1 MNNNTLIIGSVGI
14 LSLYYACFILYNEDS
29 PNMMIYINYG
39 QISLVVLFSMFV
51 AVLGSYSSYK
61 SLINYKYEKSIQ
73 FNEDAI
79 IKEYELD
86 QMEDVQYEEEE
97 EEEEDEE
104 EEDINTF
111 ITPIKTEEVHLPIKV
126 HQTNYKV
133 RLMV

>member
-1 MNNNTLIIGSVGI
+1 
-14 LSLYYACFILYNEDS
+14 
-29 PNMMIYINYG
+29 MMTYINYG

-51 AVLGSYSSYK
+51 AVFGSYSSYK

-79 IKEYELD
+79 IKEYKLD

-97 EEEEDEE
+97 EEEED

-126 HQTNYKV
+126 QQTNNKV